1 MWIKITIK
9 TTSQVENSVHFISA
23 VKAEVSNTFRN
34 MKNSP
39 LLCLIFFSGNIMYKK
54 NIKGSFSVIDSPA
67 GRAWACWLHWNEV
80 HSLSALHSQH
90 SNKTCPWHLSSTNIW
105 WHTYCRKKKKKK
117 KGWVIFTGYS
127 FSGRAS
133 SSMQPVKGK
142 GPGGCS
148 CYLWNETHS
157 IQVCVQ
163 IAFPNVPPEIFSS
176 VVTVQEDL

>member
-1 MWIKITIK
+1 MSHGQKLERNTSFFKATPGSLGPQAAAGLWVCPHPAAGHGHPQAMPRWQQFSLKLVSVTKGPVKIN
-9 TTSQVENSVHFISA
+9 SQA
-23 VKAEVSNTFRN
+23 LK
-34 MKNSP
+34 
-39 LLCLIFFSGNIMYKK
+39 CL
-54 NIKGSFSVIDSPA
+54 
-67 GRAWACWLHWNEV
+67 
-80 HSLSALHSQH
+80 
-90 SNKTCPWHLSSTNIW
+90 
-105 WHTYCRKKKKKK
+105 HTYCREKKK